1 MSPRANGWA
10 GSSSCLCQRELTCR
24 WRGLRQGTLV
34 CQPPVFGQDHPGV
47 VATVAEVG
55 IDGSGRVTNY
65 AVRSVDLETDHPEDA
80 DMLRWLS
87 EY

>member
-1 MSPRANGWA
+1 MGGRARRAAFVKENSPAAGAAGARARTG
-10 GSSSCLCQRELTCR
+10 GPPP
-24 WRGLRQGTLV
+24 
-34 CQPPVFGQDHPGV
+34 PPVFGQDHPGV

>member
-1 MSPRANGWA
+1 MGGLARRAAFVKENSPAA
-10 GSSSCLCQRELTCR
+10 GAACARER
-24 WRGLRQGTLV
+24 WPR
-34 CQPPVFGQDHPGV
+34 QPPVFGQDHPGV